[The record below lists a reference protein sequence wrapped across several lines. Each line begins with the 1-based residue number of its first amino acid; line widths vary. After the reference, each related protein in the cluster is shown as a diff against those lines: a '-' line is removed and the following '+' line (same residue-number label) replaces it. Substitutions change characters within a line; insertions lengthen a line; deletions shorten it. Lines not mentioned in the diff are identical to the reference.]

1 MLAVGELLLLSLRRR
16 RRVAP
21 QPRGSPVS
29 SSRLGGCSA
38 NALVIADVVHH
49 GRVVDDRS
57 AVHIGDV
64 LNVEV
69 IHCPVVVE
77 EPVAPIPARIANSE
91 VAEAVVNATI
101 EPDHW
106 PPEACIPHKPA
117 VVPAPV
123 ARGPK
128 RAHEGRQHPC
138 PGHPVVTVNRVPSPI
153 TWGPDVARTRAN
165 RLDVHG

>member
-1 MLAVGELLLLSLRRR
+1 MVYGRKLGTVAARELLLLPLRRR

-21 QPRGSPVS
+21 QPGGSPVGS
-29 SSRLGGCSA
+29 RRLGGCSA
-38 NALVIADVVHH
+38 NAVVIADVVHH

-91 VAEAVVNATI
+91 VAEAVVNAAI

-106 PPEACIPHKPA
+106 PPVAGIPAIPA
-117 VVPAPV
+117 VVPTPV
-123 ARGPK
+123 SRGPK
-128 RAHEGRQHPC
+128 RAHEGR
-138 PGHPVVTVNRVPSPI
+138 
-153 TWGPDVARTRAN
+153 
-165 RLDVHG
+165 